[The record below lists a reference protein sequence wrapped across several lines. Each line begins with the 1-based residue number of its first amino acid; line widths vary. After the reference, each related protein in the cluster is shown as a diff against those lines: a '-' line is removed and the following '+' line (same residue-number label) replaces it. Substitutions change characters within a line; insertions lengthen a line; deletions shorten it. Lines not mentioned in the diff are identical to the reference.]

1 MTTAPLRMPASP
13 RAAPGPARRELV
25 PRHSA
30 LVRVTHWINVLSL
43 TLLLMSGAQ
52 IFNAYPRLHWGA
64 YGADFDPAV
73 IEIRS
78 LRDAQGWHGLFRIG
92 PLHLDTTGVL
102 GASREGSA
110 SALAPRAFPSWL
122 TIPSYQDLATG
133 RRWHFFWAWVFV
145 TNGLVYLAS
154 GFARRHFARD
164 LLPARAEVAPRHLWQ
179 EIVDH
184 ARLRFAQGQAARH
197 YNVLQKLTYLVVIFV
212 LLPLMLLTG
221 LSMSPGVDAALPF
234 LPDLF
239 GGRPSA
245 RTLHFV
251 TASLLVAFVVVHVV
265 MVVVSGL
272 WNNLRSMI
280 TGRYAIE
287 TADAPAGVPPGPGHG
302 PEADTKADADA
313 DVEGA
318 AR

>member
-1 MTTAPLRMPASP
+1 MSTAPLPLRTA
-13 RAAPGPARRELV
+13 AAPAQVGRELV

-30 LVRVTHWINVLSL
+30 VVRVTHWINVLSL
-43 TLLLMSGAQ
+43 ALLLMSGAQ
-52 IFNAYPRLHWGA
+52 IFNAYPRLHWGD
-64 YGADFDPAV
+64 YGANFEPAA

-78 LRDAQGWHGLFRIG
+78 FREGSGWRGQLRLGTWPI
-92 PLHLDTTGVL
+92 DTTGVL
-102 GASREGSA
+102 GASREGRA
-110 SALAPRAFPSWL
+110 GALSPRAFPSWL

-145 TNGLVYLAS
+145 LNGLVYLAS

-164 LLPARAEVAPRHLWQ
+164 LRPTRAEVAPRHLWQ

-184 ARLRFAQGQAARH
+184 ARLRFAKGEAARH

-212 LLPLMLLTG
+212 LLPLMVLTG
-221 LSMSPGVDAALPF
+221 LSMSPGMDAALPF
-234 LPDLF
+234 LPDMF

-245 RTLHFV
+245 RTLHFI
-251 TASLLVAFVVVHVV
+251 TASLLVAFVVVHLV
-265 MVVVSGL
+265 MVVASGL

-287 TADAPAGVPPGPGHG
+287 HPGTGASARDDG
-302 PEADTKADADA
+302 
-313 DVEGA
+313 EGA

>member
-1 MTTAPLRMPASP
+1 MSTSPLPLPTAS
-13 RAAPGPARRELV
+13 GPARASARPVRELV
-25 PRHSA
+25 PRHT
-30 LVRVTHWINVLSL
+30 LIVRVTHWINVLSL
-43 TLLLMSGAQ
+43 ALLLMSGAQ

-64 YGADFDPAV
+64 YGADFDPAAL
-73 IEIRS
+73 EIRS
-78 LRDAQGWHGLFRIG
+78 LHDGAGWHGQLRIG
-92 PLHLDTTGVL
+92 GLQIDTTGL
-102 GASREGSA
+102 HGASRDGGG
-110 SALAPRAFPSWL
+110 ALAPRGFPSWL

-145 TNGLVYLAS
+145 INGLAYLAS

-164 LLPARAEVAPRHLWQ
+164 LRPTRAELAPRHLWQ

-184 ARLRFAQGQAARH
+184 ARLRFAKGDAARH
-197 YNVLQKLTYLVVIFV
+197 YNVLQKLSYLAVIFV
-212 LLPLMLLTG
+212 LLPLMVLTG

-245 RTLHFV
+245 RTIHFI
-251 TASLLVAFVVVHVV
+251 TASLLVAFVVVHIV
-265 MVVVSGL
+265 MVLLSGL

-280 TGRYAIE
+280 TGRYAI
-287 TADAPAGVPPGPGHG
+287 DAPGDKTPAANDAEGV
-302 PEADTKADADA
+302 
-313 DVEGA
+313 